1 MSNFKIISKNDDSN
15 DFDAQVSRHRWKIV
29 LTVMFIAAFIL
40 IIGWSLYTY
49 LDRKVYVDYSITAK
63 SVRSDSDTA
72 QYMTFNGHILKYSR
86 DGAEAFNGMN
96 KTMWNVTYEMQK
108 PHVAT
113 CDNFVA
119 LGDEGSNQVVV
130 VDEKGN
136 QTTIDTRLPIM
147 DFTVASQGV
156 VAVVLEDSGSTR
168 INVYDKNGNQLAG
181 LKCTMTQSGYPVDV
195 SLSPNGTLLGVSY
208 IRMSE
213 GELVSSIAFY
223 NFGDVGQN
231 EVDNYVSGYDYK
243 DSVFPSLKFLSDGT
257 AVAIGDNRLVTF
269 GGTQKPEIVSDVSF
283 EDEIQS
289 VYYGDSS
296 VALVF
301 RNNKNM
307 ESYRL
312 DLYDARGKKIL
323 EKEFELGYTDI
334 QLCKN
339 QILIYNESKCIIMN
353 KRGFVKYTGDFED
366 SVLLMSAGSTPGKYF
381 LINRDITQMI
391 RLN

>member
-257 AVAIGDNRLVTF
+257 VVAIGDNRLVTF

-289 VYYGDSS
+289 VYYGDSQ

-312 DLYDARGKKIL
+312 DLYDARGRKIL

-339 QILIYNESKCIIMN
+339 QILIYNESECIIMN